1 MSSTTDS
8 SLASYEFCDIHIAV
22 YTSSC
27 GKSMTLTPGNSFLLG
42 FTTIDPTDVCVFYL
56 YPNTSQ
62 MEFNVTTTFGSNLD
76 YNASLFLYNKLNI
89 SSVNLGNLNL
99 GQSIDVNLVNA
110 TNNVQILLFIIK
122 PLTGGTNRFQ
132 VNV

>member
-1 MSSTTDS
+1 M
-8 SLASYEFCDIHIAV
+8 
-22 YTSSC
+22 
-27 GKSMTLTPGNSFLLG
+27 
-42 FTTIDPTDVCVFYL
+42 
-56 YPNTSQ
+56 
-62 MEFNVTTTFGSNLD
+62 TTTFGSNLD